1 VIQTPEF
8 DSTFRTIRGATREAY
23 NIPGVFFHIVIN
35 EILWVI
41 SGYEWKAAGSNHRP
55 GISRGFFVHYMKE
68 GTETCAK
75 LVIDD
80 KSLDVASG
88 LKDA

>member
-1 VIQTPEF
+1 MIQTPEF
-8 DSTFRTIRGATREAY
+8 DSTFRTIRGATREAFD
-23 NIPGVFFHIVIN
+23 ISGVFCHIVVN

-55 GISRGFFVHYMKE
+55 EISRGFFVHYMK
-68 GTETCAK
+68 GTGTCAK

-80 KSLDVASG
+80 KSLDV
-88 LKDA
+88 LLD